1 MNAAQTIIEKFGSQ
15 TALSK
20 LIGKKQST
28 VAYWAKT
35 GTIPAKWR
43 PILLKHAQEQG
54 LDLSPAD
61 FDLNVEVVSESLP
74 ISQKATHW
82 GELKIG
88 EDSIPCYVLSNG
100 ERIFSLKGVV
110 VALTGTEGGQLG
122 EYIKVKAIKPHL
134 PEELIPAENG
144 TIPALL
150 TFDTGGVAFT
160 KNAVGV
166 PVEKFIDICI
176 AYSNALQE
184 SFLLPETHKLTDRQR
199 EIAVKATTFLRA
211 TAKTGIVALVDE
223 ATGYQ
228 YDRPIDALQF
238 KLNLY
243 LSEELRKWEKTFPD
257 QLWAE
262 FGRLT
267 NWKGSLQQRPKYW
280 GKLVNELVYGYLD
293 KDVYAWLKVNAPK
306 PSASGVSYHRWL
318 SEQYGLKKLVEHLWQ
333 LVGMASACSTMEE
346 LRRRMGEKYGRV
358 PVQLTLF
365 VPPGN

>member
-20 LIGKKQST
+20 LIVKKQST

-61 FDLNVEVVSESLP
+61 FDLNVEVVSESAP

-88 EDSIPCYVLSNG
+88 EDSIPCYILSNG

-134 PEELIPAENG
+134 PEELIHAENG

-211 TAKTGIVALVDE
+211 TA
-223 ATGYQ
+223 
-228 YDRPIDALQF
+228 
-238 KLNLY
+238 
-243 LSEELRKWEKTFPD
+243 
-257 QLWAE
+257 
-262 FGRLT
+262 
-267 NWKGSLQQRPKYW
+267 
-280 GKLVNELVYGYLD
+280 
-293 KDVYAWLKVNAPK
+293 
-306 PSASGVSYHRWL
+306 
-318 SEQYGLKKLVEHLWQ
+318 
-333 LVGMASACSTMEE
+333 
-346 LRRRMGEKYGRV
+346 
-358 PVQLTLF
+358 
-365 VPPGN
+365 